1 MQFLTERIGRLL
13 QEISDRIT
21 GPVWPIEHWRLYQ
34 PDSLLPSPRQLEHVE
49 FREFSIDK
57 TWNSGAA
64 TFWFSTEVTIPS
76 HLDGHCVVF
85 ELTTGRETGWDAVNP
100 QFTLYVNG
108 QIRQGIDVNHHQVML
123 FDCARAGETLNLTL
137 SADSGDAAG
146 PIGFL
151 PVLRALYRMTED
163 VYYDANVPYQI
174 AKLLPAEHPA
184 SRQIIDALNQ
194 ALNRIDL
201 RRNSEQFDISLAA
214 AKQFLADTLYQAAD
228 PDGDPV
234 IHCVG
239 HTHIDVAWLW
249 PLSVTRR
256 KVVRSF
262 ATALSLMDRYPEF
275 IFMSSQPQL
284 YKFIE
289 DEAPELFERI
299 RQRVKEGR
307 WEANGAMF
315 VEADCNIASG
325 EALVRQILVGTRY
338 FEHAFGVTND
348 VLWLPDVFGYS
359 AALPQIMQKSGLP
372 YFMTTKIS
380 WNETNKMPYDT
391 FQWEG
396 IDGSRVLTHFI
407 PTRNYNQPLE
417 SGSFKMDHFTTYNG
431 ELNPSQIMGSW
442 QRYQQKNLNQDV
454 LMAFGFGDGG
464 GGPTRDML
472 ENQRRLSKGLPGSP
486 RTRMS
491 TVRDFFQKL
500 DADTKGNKELP
511 DWVGELYLEYH
522 RGTYTSMARNKN
534 YNRRAEFAWL
544 NTEWSQLTASLF
556 GLLPYPRQAIADGW
570 EIVLRNQFHDIL
582 PGSSIRQ
589 VYEDSKQE
597 YEKTLSASQALLD
610 QSLAQLAGNIR
621 TDGETTDLVVFNPNG
636 LTVSAPIYLN
646 SDELPD
652 DVVALSD
659 GTRTIPIQTLAD
671 GRSAAWL
678 NRLPSRGWRTYPLLT
693 NLPAIPDPV
702 DGWTIQPD
710 HLENAWIR
718 IKLDAQ
724 GRFITWQDKRCQREI
739 LPRGQTANQLI
750 TYEDK
755 PHNYD
760 AWDINNYY
768 TEKSW
773 PVDDVQ
779 SITVIENGPVCGALR
794 ITWRYLHSTICQV
807 IRVWRDSPRIDL
819 TFDIDWQ
826 EEQILLKAIFPVD
839 VLSRQATYDIQ
850 YGNVQRPTHHNTSWD
865 QARFE
870 VCMHKWLDL
879 SEDGYGVSILND
891 SKYGCGIKGEIIS
904 ISLLK
909 SALHPNPDADKEHH
923 HFTLSLLPHQGDWR
937 AAGTVA
943 AAYALNNP
951 PLPVLRRASSRD
963 AAAVLPQAFSLLKA
977 DQDNIIIE
985 AVKMAEDEDAMII
998 RLYECHGRRTDCRLT
1013 FSSIL
1018 ASVSECDL
1026 REHEL
1031 EPLPFDADHLT
1042 MNLRPYDIRTLKV
1055 TLSGPTPTTENSA
1068 HD

>member
-13 QEISDRIT
+13 QEISERIS
-21 GPVWPIEHWRLYQ
+21 GQIWPIEYWRLYQ
-34 PDSLLPSPRQLEHVE
+34 PDSALRSPVQLEPFE
-49 FREFSIDK
+49 SRNFSIDE
-57 TWNSGAA
+57 TWNSGSA
-64 TFWFSTEVTIPS
+64 TFWFSTDVAIPA
-76 HLDGHCVVF
+76 HLDGRCVIF

-100 QFTLYVNG
+100 QFTLFVNG
-108 QIRQGIDVNHHQVML
+108 RICQGLDVNHRQVIL
-123 FDCARAGETLNLTL
+123 SDSARAGEIFQLAV
-137 SADSGDAAG
+137 SADSGDADG
-146 PIGFL
+146 PVRFL
-151 PVLRALYRMTED
+151 PVLRALDRKSED
-163 VYYDANVPYQI
+163 FYYDASVPYQI
-174 AKLLPAEHPA
+174 ATLLPSEHPA
-184 SRQIIDALNQ
+184 RLQIIDALNQ
-194 ALNRIDL
+194 ALNLIDL
-201 RRNSEQFDISLAA
+201 RRNSDQYEASLAA
-214 AKQFLADTLYQAAD
+214 ARQHLSETLYAKAAAD
-228 PDGDPV
+228 DNPV
-234 IHCVG
+234 VSCVG

-289 DEAPELFERI
+289 EEAPELFERI

-338 FEHAFGVTND
+338 FEQAFGVTND

-407 PTRNYNQPLE
+407 PTRDYNQPSE
-417 SGSFKMDHFTTYNG
+417 TGSFKTDHFTTYNG
-431 ELNPSQIMGSW
+431 ELKPSQVMGGW
-442 QRYQQKNLNQDV
+442 QRYQQKDLNRDV

-464 GGPTRDML
+464 GGPTRVML
-472 ENQRRLSKGLPGSP
+472 ENQRRLSRGLPGSP
-486 RTRMS
+486 QTHMS
-491 TVRDFFQKL
+491 TVHDFFAKL
-500 DADTKGNKELP
+500 DAETSGKKELP

-544 NTEWSQLTASLF
+544 NTEWSQLTAWLF
-556 GLLPYPRQAIADGW
+556 GLSQYPRAAIDEGW
-570 EIVLRNQFHDIL
+570 ETVLRNQFHDIL

-597 YEKTLSASQALLD
+597 YEQTLNSSRYLLN
-610 QSLAQLAGNIR
+610 QSLDQLAGGILKS
-621 TDGETTDLVVFNPNG
+621 DPQAGLVVFNPNG
-636 LTVSAPIYLN
+636 LPISAPVYLN
-646 SDELPD
+646 NDELPQGTT
-652 DVVALSD
+652 ALDD
-659 GTRTIPIQTLAD
+659 GTRQVPLQRLND

-678 NRLPSRGWRTYPLLT
+678 SGLPSRGWRAFRML
-693 NLPAIPDPV
+693 ADSASGPDPSDDWIV
-702 DGWTIQPD
+702 QPG
-710 HLENAWIR
+710 HLENEWIR
-718 IKLDAQ
+718 IRLDAQ
-724 GRFITWQDKRCQREI
+724 GRFIDWFDKRCQRNI
-739 LPRGQTANQLI
+739 LPAGQKANQLI

-773 PVDDVQ
+773 PVDDIQ
-779 SITVIENGPVCGALR
+779 SITVIEDGPVCAALR
-794 ITWRYLHSTICQV
+794 MTWRYLSSTISQV
-807 IRVWRDSPRIDL
+807 IRIWRDSPQVDL
-819 TFDIDWQ
+819 GYEIDWQ
-826 EEQILLKAIFPVD
+826 EEQILLKALFPVD
-839 VLSRQATYDIQ
+839 VLSRQATYEIQ

-879 SEDGYGVSILND
+879 SEEGYGVSILND
-891 SKYGCGIKGEIIS
+891 SKYGCGIDGQMIS

-923 HFTLSLLPHQGDWR
+923 SFTLSLLPHQGDWR
-937 AAGTVA
+937 SAGIVA

-951 PLPVLRRASSRD
+951 PLPVLRQAD
-963 AAAVLPQAFSLLKA
+963 ADSTVPNLPKEFSLLNT
-977 DQDNIIIE
+977 DQDNVIIE
-985 AVKMAEDEDAMII
+985 AVKLAEEDDAMII
-998 RLYECHGRRTDCRLT
+998 RLYECHGRRTECQLT
-1013 FSSIL
+1013 FGRAL
-1018 ASVSECDL
+1018 RSVNECDL
-1026 REHEL
+1026 KENQL
-1031 EPLPFDADHLT
+1031 ESLPFEVDQLT
-1042 MNLRPYDIRTLKV
+1042 MTFRPYDIRTLKV
-1055 TLSGPTPTTENSA
+1055 RLAAELTA
-1068 HD
+1068 HA